1 MTAGVAV
8 GSAKFDIGEVVG
20 ETFAVTRRNIVTF
33 GLLALLLGVLPSIL
47 VGFLSLSLGAA
58 DANNSSANIIVSLTG
73 IVLQAAVIYV
83 VVGEQVGRKV
93 TLGQSLSRGG
103 LLFLPMF
110 GIGLIAGIGTVLG
123 LVLLVVPG
131 LILAT
136 AWSVA
141 GPARVIEGPGV
152 SKALQRSWDL
162 TRGNRLRVF
171 ALFLLVWGAVLLVA
185 VAAGAALGLAG
196 FFGQTP
202 TAADVVAEGV
212 VTGLVTALPSVF
224 TAVAYLEL
232 RRLKEGPGTESLAE
246 IFS

>member
-1 MTAGVAV
+1 MTAEVAI
-8 GSAKFDIGEVVG
+8 GSAKFDLAEVVG
-20 ETFAVTRRNIVTF
+20 ETFAVTQRNIVTF
-33 GLLALLLGVLPSIL
+33 GLLALLLGVLPSVL
-47 VGFLSLSLGAA
+47 VGFLSLSFGAE
-58 DANNSSANIIVSLTG
+58 DANNGASNIVVTLSG

-93 TLGQSLSRGG
+93 TLGQSLSRGSR
-103 LLFLPMF
+103 LFLPMF
-110 GIGLIAGIGTVLG
+110 GIGLVAGIGTLLG

-136 AWSVA
+136 GWSVA
-141 GPARVIEGPGV
+141 GPARVVEGPGV

-185 VAAGAALGLAG
+185 VAAGVALGLAG
-196 FFGQTP
+196 FFGETP
-202 TAADVVAEGV
+202 TAADVIAEGLV
-212 VTGLVTALPSVF
+212 SGLVTAFPSVA